1 MREFCTTGDLRLS
14 FTARASGCG
23 GRRPARTC
31 HGTVRQHVMTAERY
45 AGLVWCG
52 TACMVQK
59 GCRILC
65 SWQGECE
72 RSPLSTSAI
81 DHTSAR
87 PGCSYKIPDALR
99 RPARRLGSDEAGQDC
114 PTSEQSANLNSSKS
128 CSSYNRV
135 TCWSSS
141 ILSFLPTTRHSF
153 FLKSAAN

>member
-65 SWQGECE
+65 SWQGACE

-87 PGCSYKIPDALR
+87 PGCSYKIPDVLR

-114 PTSEQSANLNSSKS
+114 RASEQSALPIYVPSGS
-128 CSSYNRV
+128 RV
-135 TCWSSS
+135 VFIFSLTFE
-141 ILSFLPTTRHSF
+141 LPGHPPTTTRGTIG
-153 FLKSAAN
+153 